1 MISEVL
7 SGSAADAAR
16 LQESK
21 VIQRV
26 NNRKVTTPEEFY
38 REMRRAAG
46 PVELT
51 LWSADGRDD
60 KDNKV
65 KIDLK

>member
-1 MISEVL
+1 MIREVL

-26 NNRKVTTPEEFY
+26 NGRPVTTPEEFY
-38 REMRRAAG
+38 REMRNAVG
-46 PVELT
+46 TVDLT
-51 LWSADGRDD
+51 VMNSSEP
-60 KDNKV
+60 V